1 MVSLE
6 GRGRE
11 GCVASKGR
19 LTIFAAN
26 LKFCVFLLSIM

>member
-11 GCVASKGR
+11 GCVTSKAR
-19 LTIFAAN
+19 LTIVATN
-26 LKFCVFLLSIM
+26 LKFCVFFLSIM